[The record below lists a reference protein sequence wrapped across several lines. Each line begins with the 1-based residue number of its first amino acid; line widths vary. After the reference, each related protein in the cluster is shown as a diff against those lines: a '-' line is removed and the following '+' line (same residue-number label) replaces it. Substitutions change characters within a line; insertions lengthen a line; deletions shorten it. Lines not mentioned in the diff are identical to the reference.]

1 MSRGLE
7 IDDDRGES
15 RGATASGHD
24 ADVRLRMSDRGRARD
39 PRVRS
44 ANVPDRTFV
53 LPRSQ
58 EREPVTGRGRSYR
71 LRDTESRLL
80 VTAGIFR
87 VVFERDLR
95 DTAYRD
101 TPVRLDEDV
110 RHLVRNG
117 LLKRHTVAAD
127 HKGRAEAVLSLTR
140 EGQELLEDRRE
151 GSGDHAVSAIQPV
164 TSGWRKISEVVHDA
178 SLYRMYQV
186 EAAGIEAQG
195 GVTER
200 VVLGEELKRQ
210 CYADASPHEAA
221 QPGERQAALVEA
233 AARLE
238 LPVVDGHVEFPDLR
252 VEYEMAGGE
261 RTHVDL
267 ELVTD
272 AYRPGQIAGKQRAG
286 FTLYSA
292 QGSSGRG
299 IASLGGEG
307 NLPPRAGGP
316 IERSVSSLLSL

>member
-7 IDDDRGES
+7 IDDDRAGT

-24 ADVRLRMSDRGRARD
+24 ADARLRMSDRDRARD

-53 LPRSQ
+53 LPRSH
-58 EREPVTGRGRSYR
+58 EREPVRGRGRLYR

-101 TPVRLDEDV
+101 TLARLGEDV

-127 HKGRAEAVLSLTR
+127 HKGHAEAVLSLTR

-151 GSGDHAVSAIQPV
+151 RSSDRAVSAMQPV
-164 TSGWRKISEVVHDA
+164 TSGWRKVSEVVHDA

-195 GVTER
+195 GVIER

-210 CYADASPHEAA
+210 CYADANEAA
-221 QPGERQAALVEA
+221 LPGERQAALVEA

-261 RTHVDL
+261 RTRVDL

-272 AYRPGQIAGKQRAG
+272 AYRPGQIAAKQRAG

-292 QGSSGRG
+292 HGSSGRG
-299 IASLGGEG
+299 IARLGGEG
-307 NLPPRAGGP
+307 NMPPRAGGP
-316 IERSVSSLLSL
+316 IDRSISSLLSL